1 MPRPFL
7 CEEINMDFVY
17 KFPVVRGIQA
27 EKEYYIAMVPL
38 KMLSK
43 LFPTDDE
50 YVLPEYRAQR
60 KINEA
65 RIPIISRYIL
75 ENRESYVFS
84 ALAASIDGDF
94 RFSSASDTADAGV
107 LELNMDSKFLIN
119 DGQHRKAAILEALK
133 EEPLLGD
140 ETIPIVFFADEGLE
154 RSQQIFTDLNKNAV
168 KTSNSISELYDSR
181 DQMAVMTRDVISR
194 IEFLNAYTDKEKD
207 ILGKFSSSLFTL
219 NTFYTANKTI
229 VGRGSIDNAKEFLLD
244 FWNCVCKHMPQ
255 WQELEHKEITKI
267 DLRENYIATQSIVI
281 HALGR
286 IGNYLFQHQE
296 IDMEEC
302 LTRLEHVNWHRGS
315 QQWFLRAIN
324 QNGRIIT
331 SKKAAL
337 LIANVIKRV
346 VGIPL
351 SADEVAAEKA
361 LQKTIS
367 E

>member
-1 MPRPFL
+1 MLRLFL
-7 CEEINMDFVY
+7 CEGVNMDFVY

-27 EKEYYIAMVPL
+27 GKEYYIAMVPL
-38 KMLSK
+38 KMLTR

-60 KINEA
+60 KINKA

-75 ENRESYVFS
+75 DNRESYVFS

-94 RFSSASDTADAGV
+94 YFCSTSDTFDAGV
-107 LELNMDSKFLIN
+107 LEVSMDSKFLIN
-119 DGQHRKAAILEALK
+119 DGQHRKAAILEALQ
-133 EEPLLGD
+133 EEPSLGD
-140 ETIPIVFFADEGLE
+140 ETIPIVFFADRGLA

-181 DQMAVMTRDVISR
+181 DQLAVMTRHVISR
-194 IEFLNAYTDKEKD
+194 IEFINTYTNKEKD

-229 VGRGSIDNAKEFLLD
+229 VGRGSIDNAKSFLFD
-244 FWNCVCKHMPQ
+244 FWNCVSKHMTQ
-255 WQELEHKEITKI
+255 WRELEHKEITKI

-286 IGNYLFQHQE
+286 IGNYLFQHKE

-302 LTRLEHVNWHRGS
+302 LARLERVNWHRGS
-315 QQWFLRAIN
+315 QQWYLRAIN
-324 QNGRIIT
+324 PNGRIIT

-337 LIANVIKRV
+337 LIANVIKNTI
-346 VGIPL
+346 GIPL
-351 SADEVAAEKA
+351 SVDEVAAENA
-361 LQKTIS
+361 LQKIS
-367 E
+367 SE